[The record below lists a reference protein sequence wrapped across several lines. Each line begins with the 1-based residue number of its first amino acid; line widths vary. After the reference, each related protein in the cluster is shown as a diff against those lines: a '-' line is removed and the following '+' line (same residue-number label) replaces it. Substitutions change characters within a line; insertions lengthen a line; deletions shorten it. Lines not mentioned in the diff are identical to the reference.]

1 MNHAPKPKNVSSH
14 LIIGSGYNERSF
26 MQGFIAGVPCLTRK
40 SGTLEEKCRGFA
52 AAQHSKLREKPV
64 HLRSHLSQ

>member
-1 MNHAPKPKNVSSH
+1 MRRDQKGIQVISIGRFIACSTLTSSSSSH
-14 LIIGSGYNERSF
+14 
-26 MQGFIAGVPCLTRK
+26 M
-40 SGTLEEKCRGFA
+40 GTLEEKCRGFA